1 MFVNIT
7 KKKRKMGLLCLKIVA
22 NISQVKVKQTSK

>member
-1 MFVNIT
+1 MFVKIT
-7 KKKRKMGLLCLKIVA
+7 KRRKLGLFYLKIVA